1 MTTFHLEIDSPD
13 GPEPLVITPE
23 RLFNLGS
30 ATVAQASAVA
40 HQQEVADVGVRIA
53 FDIPAP
59 RVYPMAVTS
68 VTTDDAVG
76 VHHSRTSGEAEL
88 VLLVQ
93 DGELFLGVGS
103 DHTDRELEQIS
114 IIWSKQ
120 YAASVLGRR
129 VWRWSDV
136 EADWEALILAS
147 TLDGVPYQ
155 SSPAAVFLA
164 PPMVLNEL
172 ATRVRQLPSSYV
184 VFCGT
189 YVTLDTTV
197 RFGTQ
202 WGVSLTNQRTGAE
215 LGLSYRTIDLFDD
228 VEPASRVPLRSGA
241 A

>member
-13 GPEPLVITPE
+13 GPEPLAVTPE

-30 ATVAQASAVA
+30 ATVAQESAVA

-76 VHHSRTSGEAEL
+76 VHHPRTSGEAEL
-88 VLLVQ
+88 VLLMQ

-120 YAASVLGRR
+120 YAPSVLGRR

-136 EADWEALILAS
+136 EADWEALVLAS
-147 TLDGVPYQ
+147 TLDGAAYQ
-155 SSPAAVFLA
+155 SSRAAVFLS
-164 PPMVLNEL
+164 PPVVLSEL
-172 ATRVRQLPSSYV
+172 ATRVRQLPSSYL

-189 YVTLDTTV
+189 YATLDTTV

-202 WGVSLTNQRTGAE
+202 WAASLTNQRTGAE
-215 LGLSYRTIDLFDD
+215 LNLNYRTVDLFEEL
-228 VEPASRVPLRSGA
+228 EPAARVPLRPGA